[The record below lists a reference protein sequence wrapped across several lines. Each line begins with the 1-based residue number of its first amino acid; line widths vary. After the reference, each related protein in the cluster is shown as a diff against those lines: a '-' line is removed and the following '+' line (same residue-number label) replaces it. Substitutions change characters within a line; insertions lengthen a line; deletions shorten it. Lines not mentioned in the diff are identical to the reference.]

1 MGGSDSYHGQAIAT
15 DRSGNTLCD
24 PQSGYRR
31 QRSTVSRGR
40 TWSVS
45 KVPPVSPHGRTDGEL
60 VLQRCA
66 AVSST
71 TSYELRISSGGG
83 RRRSGQGHRARR
95 DRFRTPAAGNA
106 ATIWSVNGA
115 NRDLFSLSVAPQRP
129 ASRSGAPGSPP
140 FKTLAKKSGGQLQD
154 KSLHDNAI
162 VRRGVAKTP
171 VGVEDQ
177 PQSGLELRLA
187 EIRCRLIDLLGA

>member
-1 MGGSDSYHGQAIAT
+1 MRPAIGLSSSEEYRKSRTDVVRKQSSARVTART
-15 DRSGNTLCD
+15 DRWRTRAPALCGGLIHD
-24 PQSGYRR
+24 LVRTADIVWRWGDVAP
-31 QRSTVSRGR
+31 GR
-40 TWSVS
+40 VT
-45 KVPPVSPHGRTDGEL
+45 GL
-60 VLQRCA
+60 VE
-66 AVSST
+66 
-71 TSYELRISSGGG
+71 Y
-83 RRRSGQGHRARR
+83 
-95 DRFRTPAAGNA
+95 RFRTPAAGNA

-115 NRDLFSLSVAPQRP
+115 NRDLFSLPVAPQRP

>member
-1 MGGSDSYHGQAIAT
+1 MGGSDSYHGAAIAT

-83 RRRSGQGHRARR
+83 ETSLRAGSPGSSRSISNPRGGQRRYYLERERA
-95 DRFRTPAAGNA
+95 N
-106 ATIWSVNGA
+106 S
-115 NRDLFSLSVAPQRP
+115 DLFSLSVAPQRP

>member
-83 RRRSGQGHRARR
+83 ETSLRAGSPGSSRSISNPRGGPRRYYLECEPGKQGSVFFVGGTPTAGIQVRRSRLSTIQDASEKIRRSTPGQ
-95 DRFRTPAAGNA
+95 
-106 ATIWSVNGA
+106 I
-115 NRDLFSLSVAPQRP
+115 AP
-129 ASRSGAPGSPP
+129 
-140 FKTLAKKSGGQLQD
+140 
-154 KSLHDNAI
+154 
-162 VRRGVAKTP
+162 
-171 VGVEDQ
+171 
-177 PQSGLELRLA
+177 
-187 EIRCRLIDLLGA
+187 